1 MTREFISSTYTKNSR
16 FNYLH
21 EEEKYIFKRPAPKYK
36 FAIIGT
42 GMIGL
47 EHIKCTLLEG
57 RAEIVGLYDISP
69 RSIEMTLAACRDL
82 MPGKQPKVYKDLES
96 ACGDPEVDALFIT
109 TPNFTH
115 IQVLRTA
122 IKYNKHIFVEK
133 PMTTTLE
140 DAAELV
146 GLAKSHKKIFQ
157 IGLQYRYKAIYTE
170 ARHEALERRSLG
182 DIKSL
187 FIMEHRVPFL
197 DKAAQWNKFTK
208 YSGGTFVEKCC
219 HYFDLFNLFA
229 QSRPKTVYAVGSQA
243 VNYKNFEFKGEKSD
257 IIDNGTVIVT
267 YENGIVATFHL
278 CMFAPMFYEELVICG
293 NEGRLKTYESEDYL
307 PDRRPQTGMEILHGE
322 GGKPSRVMVPS
333 YPNTIQSSG
342 HHGATYYE
350 HIHFIDN
357 MDGKKTQ
364 TATVEEGFWS
374 VAVGCAAEESM
385 RRGVLVDIAAMLRE
399 HGIEMA

>member
-1 MTREFISSTYTKNSR
+1 MAKEFISSTYTKNPR
-16 FNYLH
+16 FNYLK
-21 EEEKYIFKRPAPKYK
+21 EEEKYIFKKPPVQYR

-57 RAEIVGLYDISP
+57 RGEIAGLYDVNP
-69 RSIEMTLAACRDL
+69 RSIEMILAACKEL
-82 MPGKQPKVYKDLES
+82 MPGKELKVYKDLDA
-96 ACGDPEVDALFIT
+96 ACSDPEIDALFIT

-115 IQVLRTA
+115 VQVLRTA
-122 IKYNKHIFVEK
+122 VKYDKHIFMEK
-133 PMTTTLE
+133 PMATTLE
-140 DAAELV
+140 DAAEIV
-146 GLAKSHKKIFQ
+146 KLAKSHKKTFQ
-157 IGLQYRYKAIYTE
+157 IGLQYRYKAIYSE

-182 DIKSL
+182 NVKSL

-197 DKAAQWNKFTK
+197 DKAAQWNKFSK
-208 YSGGTFVEKCC
+208 FSGGAYVEKCC

-243 VNYKNFEFKGEKSD
+243 VNYKKFEFKGEKSD

-293 NEGRLKTYESEDYL
+293 DEGRLKATESEDYL
-307 PDRRPQTGMEILHGE
+307 PDRRPQTSIEILHGE
-322 GGKPSRVMVPS
+322 GGKASRVMTPS
-333 YPNTIQSSG
+333 YPDTIQSSG
-342 HHGATYYE
+342 HHGGTFYE
-350 HIHFIDN
+350 HMYFIDN
-357 MDGKKTQ
+357 MDGKKTE

-374 VAVGCAAEESM
+374 VVVGCAAEESM
-385 RRGVLVDIAAMLRE
+385 QKGRIVDVAEMLKE
-399 HGIEMA
+399 HKIDIS